1 MYDHPFFSL
10 SQSQCHYPYSTPISR
25 AVHYRP
31 ASFIYPYSNSELIS
45 AYPYSYPINVNTS
58 RTNAFSSFPLA
69 ITKNQERII
78 NLRSSAGFNDAEAL
92 ARMFEDKEIADDGTL
107 RGRLKAILDAT
118 ESKIVPGL
126 QTGIE
131 FQDVGFKGDRNH
143 GGKGFKDPHPSS
155 RNQVGHFL
163 TAVGLAFHPETVSRL
178 VLGAPMRYHI
188 GIPASLS
195 DHDVAIRLTIGHELS
210 PDPNVPIAGV
220 IGALTIPGAGPL
232 IGGGIASYYEIW
244 SSYRSQFFSVK
255 PEDVLAFNAA
265 LKALGTS
272 LILNMDAADVA
283 LIPIFVK
290 IRVQER
296 GNSYQD
302 LRLSLVGWYLGE
314 AILQGRFTSG
324 IQVAEWVRKN
334 LKE

>member
-1 MYDHPFFSL
+1 MSIDSPVSL
-10 SQSQCHYPYSTPISR
+10 M
-25 AVHYRP
+25 
-31 ASFIYPYSNSELIS
+31 S
-45 AYPYSYPINVNTS
+45 AYGPTNQKVDVSNTDAS
-58 RTNAFSSFPLA
+58 LRLFPLA

-78 NLRSSAGFNDAEAL
+78 NLRRAAGFNDAEAL
-92 ARMFEDKEIADDGTL
+92 ALMFEDREIADDGTL
-107 RGRLKAILDAT
+107 RGRLIAILDAT

-163 TAVGLAFHPETVSRL
+163 TAVGLAFRPEIVSRP
-178 VLGAPMRYHI
+178 VLGIPMRHHI

-195 DHDVAIRLTIGHELS
+195 DRDVALRLTIGHELS
-210 PDPNVPIAGV
+210 PDPNVLLAGT
-220 IGALTIPGAGPL
+220 IGTGIPGTGPL
-232 IGGGIASYYEIW
+232 LGGGIALYYEIW
-244 SSYRSQFFSVK
+244 TSYRNQFFSVK
-255 PEDVLAFNAA
+255 PEDVLAFNIA
-265 LKALGTS
+265 LKALGTN
-272 LILNMDAADVA
+272 LILNMNAAEVA
-283 LIPIFVK
+283 LIPIFTK
-290 IRVQER
+290 IRVQKR

-314 AILQGRFTSG
+314 AILQGRYTSG
-324 IQVAEWVRKN
+324 KQVSEWVRKN